1 MKKAAFITVSMLA
14 LSAATARAQDFQ
26 TPPPAKLGS
35 TSNAPSE
42 RGLSPGEV
50 AFTAAQL
57 DYDDNTEIVT
67 ASGDVRM
74 VRDGNKLRADKVVW
88 NRKTG
93 AMTAIGNVAATNP
106 GGDTA
111 YADKIDLTD
120 SLRDGVAENIL
131 LVLENGGRLAAQ
143 SGTRTNGVTVL
154 QNAAYTP
161 CAVTDSDNCPKQPLW
176 QITASKVIDDPS
188 KGRISYRDARL
199 RLLGVPILWLPAL
212 SHPDGSGGKG
222 GSGLLVP
229 DVGYSSGNGVELAV
243 PYYIRFAPN
252 RDLTLTPHVYSSV
265 LPALEARF
273 RDLNS
278 FGAYQVGG
286 FLTYGSR
293 LPASTSRGLS
303 AAERQRDFRGYFD
316 GSGRFQFSPEW
327 SLSAS
332 ARWTTDKTFPRR
344 YDISNDDRL
353 RTMFDLQ
360 RIDADSLL
368 SISGWAVQS
377 LRANARQGQQPI
389 ALPLIDYRRRIEDPL
404 LGGVIQLTGN
414 TLALTRT
421 DGQDTRR
428 AFAGAQWDVRRLTPW
443 GQELT
448 FTAYAR
454 GDVYNSHDAEAT
466 AIVPYR
472 GENGWQTRGI
482 AAFAADLRWPFAGE
496 AFGGIQRITPRVQIV
511 ASPPTRNLAIPNED
525 ARAVEL
531 EDSNLFAL
539 NRFSGY
545 DRWEDGTRVTYG
557 GEYALDLPRFSIRA
571 VIGQSYRLTNKPQLF
586 PDGTGLSRRFSDV
599 VGRTDLRYGKLLTL
613 THRYRLDKDSLAF
626 RRNEIEATVGST
638 GTYVTLGYL
647 RLNRDIP
654 PLFDDLRDREEVR
667 AGARVQIAKRWSI
680 YGSTVIDLTS
690 ASEDPT
696 STADGYEP
704 VRHRVGVRY
713 EDECFEFSASWR
725 KDYDNSGDASRGNAF
740 MFRLAFKNLGR

>member
-1 MKKAAFITVSMLA
+1 VKKAAFITVSMLA

-42 RGLSPGEV
+42 QGLSPGEV

-293 LPASTSRGLS
+293 LPASASRGLS

-557 GEYALDLPRFSIRA
+557 GEYALDLPRFSVRA

-654 PLFDDLRDREEVR
+654 RLFDDLRDREEVR